1 MYCRYCGNA
10 IPNDSNFCPN
20 CGKKQAEKVSGKISG
35 YKFRVQNFIRNH
47 KKWSFVYSIW
57 FLIHI
62 TLFFFSS
69 PKGFKYVS
77 HPTIDSNWSLDFYEE
92 YPVETIRE
100 EYDLSNG
107 FYPFDKSITSMLDGA
122 KYSVS
127 LLKNIDVYD
136 LSELFFYVILIPII
150 IFGLIKLYLH
160 MFSMLKKLKLRHIS
174 SQEKYADGT
183 REPKKHKETEGE
195 EINMKYESTKVDVE
209 DVDSCG
215 QQDSMS
221 NNTQSIIGR
230 EIEIQSQEE
239 LTHDNRTY
247 TRHEIKG
254 MSLIP
259 RFVSS
264 IIDKII
270 ILILFFVVSS
280 SFSPHVQSR
289 KIGTYIGISNSYTRD
304 YRYFDKTIAERHGI
318 YNSTKSQDYQEMLQ
332 PKVGFSST
340 GPTWDLDKNI
350 TYQFIIFNMIFF
362 TFFELIFHASL
373 TKFMF
378 GGIIIDSAD
387 DKIGYEKALARGLC
401 NGILMYVT
409 YFFFHILIGL
419 PNTMV
424 VILYFLILD
433 TPVFFTRK
441 SLLDMCTGTIYVRKN
456 TLLPKE

>member
-69 PKGFKYVS
+69 PQGFKYAS
-77 HPTIDSNWSLDFYEE
+77 YPTVKGGISFDDFEE

-100 EYDLSNG
+100 DYDLSNG
-107 FYPFDKSITSMLDGA
+107 FYPFDKSITNILYGE
-122 KYSVS
+122 KYSLS
-127 LLKNIDVYD
+127 LFKNIDVYD

-150 IFGLIKLYLH
+150 ILGLIKLYPQI
-160 MFSMLKKLKLRHIS
+160 FSLLKKIKFRHIK
-174 SQEKYADGT
+174 SQEKYAIRT
-183 REPKKHKETEGE
+183 IEPKTPKETEE
-195 EINMKYESTKVDVE
+195 KMKMKSESTNTNAE
-209 DVDSCG
+209 DADNCG

-221 NNTQSIIGR
+221 NNTQSIISR

-247 TRHEIKG
+247 TRHEIKD

-362 TFFELIFHASL
+362 AFFELIFHASL